1 MGNVFSFAAA
11 MIVAASALVGPA
23 RAQSENYPSRPIT
36 MIVPFVAGGPTDLL
50 ARVAAEGIRKGLG
63 AVVVVENRPGAG
75 GCVAA
80 QAAIAAPADGYTV
93 MFGTAGTHA
102 LNDLI
107 FPKAGYD
114 PIGDFA
120 SVAGVATSPNLLMV
134 STTLPI
140 KTVPDL
146 VTYAKAN
153 PGMLTYGSGGFG
165 TSTHLAAELFADVAG
180 IKLRHIPYK
189 GTAPA
194 VTDLTAGQISMVFD
208 SIGTALP
215 HANGTNVRPL
225 AVTTPKRSK
234 LDPNI
239 PTIMESGYPGFDV
252 TVYYGL
258 FASAKTPRPIIDKL
272 NKAVND
278 HLATP
283 EVQKRFEAL
292 GLDPMVGTPEQLASS
307 MKSEKARWEKI
318 IKDADIRIY

>member
-1 MGNVFSFAAA
+1 MRKASKLAVAT
-11 MIVAASALVGPA
+11 IVAALGLAGPA
-23 RAQSENYPSRPIT
+23 LAQGDNYPSKPIT

-63 AVVVVENRPGAG
+63 ATVVVENRPGAG

-80 QAAIAAPADGYTV
+80 QATLAAPADGYTI

-102 LNDLI
+102 LNGLI

-114 PIGDFA
+114 PINDFA

-134 STTLPI
+134 SAKLDI
-140 KTVPDL
+140 KNVSDL
-146 VTYAKAN
+146 VKYAKAN
-153 PGMLTYGSGGFG
+153 PDMLTYGSGGFG
-165 TSTHLAAELFADVAG
+165 TSTHLAAELFSDVAG
-180 IKLRHIPYK
+180 VKLRHIPYK

-194 VTDLTAGQISMVFD
+194 ITDLMAGQISMVFD

-215 HANGTNVRPL
+215 HAKGENIRAI
-225 AVTTPKRSK
+225 AVTTPNRSK
-234 LDPNI
+234 LDPSI
-239 PTIMESGYPGFDV
+239 PTIAESGYANFDV

-258 FASAKTPRPIIDKL
+258 FASAKTPRDIIDKL
-272 NKAVND
+272 NRAVND

-283 EVQKRFEAL
+283 EVQKRFELL
-292 GLDPMVGTPEQLASS
+292 GLEPTVGTPEQLASS
-307 MKSEKARWEKI
+307 MKSEKTRWEKI